1 MKAQKQK
8 HENAAPVI
16 AIDQYRKPNSPRRNS
31 EHPYTRRTA
40 LIRETAALHLTDPVA
55 PPVGMAMVL
64 LRTDGRLAS
73 IAEAIEPEQA
83 DLFAEELET
92 LAKRLRAQGRP
103 PAPPRKQRGFAM
115 LGTVLLLTFVAA
127 TYIIESAI
135 IDALLTLIA
144 QLSATTLARRSQ

>member
-1 MKAQKQK
+1 
-8 HENAAPVI
+8 
-16 AIDQYRKPNSPRRNS
+16 
-31 EHPYTRRTA
+31 
-40 LIRETAALHLTDPVA
+40 
-55 PPVGMAMVL
+55 MVL
-64 LRTDGRLAS
+64 LRTDGRLAL

-103 PAPPRKQRGFAM
+103 PTPPRKQRGFAI